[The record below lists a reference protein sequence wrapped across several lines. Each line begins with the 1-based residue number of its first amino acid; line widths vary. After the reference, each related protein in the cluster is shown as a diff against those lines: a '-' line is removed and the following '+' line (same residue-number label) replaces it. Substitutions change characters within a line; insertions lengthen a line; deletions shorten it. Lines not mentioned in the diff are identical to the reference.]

1 MGFKNFSTNQPGRL
15 IACITLLL
23 FHLVLDD
30 PRASQNDDF
39 QERVRVEIAQ
49 CFQVRY
55 EGRRKI
61 LKVLNPGVAESNA
74 FEVVLLPR
82 DEEMPPGNSGKTVIR
97 TPVKRYVSLS
107 TTHLHSLQTLG
118 VLDGLAGIARARDIG
133 DEGLK
138 KRLMEGSL
146 KEVGL
151 FQKSSLEILV
161 DLEPEVIFIYG
172 SGAPGEDLDYLKR
185 LQIPVVLVSEFL
197 ESSPLGY
204 AEWLKFFSLFFD
216 RESVANEVFKKVRR
230 HYRTLKQV
238 ALSQKIKP
246 TVFANIPYGGTWF
259 MPGGKSYFA
268 TILKDAGANYLWD
281 MAPLSGSLKL
291 SLESVIEKAAEA
303 RVWINPGEHA
313 TLGSLRDADPRFRIF
328 SALSRGQVFNMNR
341 KSLGGV
347 SNDYFSVGLSNPH
360 RLIKDLIQIFHPGL
374 LPNHEPEWYHRLR

>member
-82 DEEMPPGNSGKTVIR
+82 DEEMPPGNSGQTVIR

-107 TTHLHSLQTLG
+107 TTHLHSLKTLG
-118 VLDGLAGIARARDIG
+118 VLDGLAGIARARDIS

-172 SGAPGEDLDYLKR
+172 SGAPGEDLDHLKR

-259 MPGGKSYFA
+259 MPGGQSYFA

>member
-138 KRLMEGSL
+138 KRLMEGTL

-216 RESVANEVFKKVRR
+216 RESVANEVFEKVRR